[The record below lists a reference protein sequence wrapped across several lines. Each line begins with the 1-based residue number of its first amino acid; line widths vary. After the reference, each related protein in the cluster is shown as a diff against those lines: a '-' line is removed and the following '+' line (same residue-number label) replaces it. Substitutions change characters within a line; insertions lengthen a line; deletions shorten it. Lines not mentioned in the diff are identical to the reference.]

1 MNTVH
6 YCLWLGDRKFG
17 DFMGKVVNVLLSLIP
32 KYLFTK
38 EYKKKYDERL
48 PKEQKNHDKF
58 FYDKET
64 EYHICLAHHWFGYF
78 YSGYSIFLSF
88 VLLGILDGM
97 FGGVNLIVAMTII
110 ALPIGLCYIPA
121 YRAVFSKDRYLKYFK
136 QFEKED
142 EQWHKK
148 WNRITWVF
156 CIGSVVFTIGG
167 IFAMWGVSLLFRG
180 YYPDSNL
187 TTTLWH

>member
-1 MNTVH
+1 MNKKFELFLNTVH

-17 DFMGKVVNVLLSLIP
+17 DFMGKVVNVLLSPIP

-180 YYPDSNL
+180 
-187 TTTLWH
+187 

>member
-1 MNTVH
+1 MNNGGFKYFLNAIH
-6 YCLWLGDRKFG
+6 YCLWLGDMKFG
-17 DFMGKVVNVLLSLIP
+17 DFMGRVVNILLSPIP

-48 PKEQKNHDKF
+48 PTAQKKIDKF

-64 EYHICLAHHWFGYF
+64 GVHICWAHHWFGYF
-78 YSGYSIFLSF
+78 YSGYPAFLSF
-88 VLLGILDGM
+88 ILVGIADKKLESLNVLTFILLFGIP
-97 FGGVNLIVAMTII
+97 I
-110 ALPIGLCYIPA
+110 ALCYIPA
-121 YRAVFSKDRYLKYFK
+121 YQAVFTKDRYLKYFM

-148 WNRITWVF
+148 WNRITWLF

-167 IFAMWGVSLLFRG
+167 IFAM
-180 YYPDSNL
+180 
-187 TTTLWH
+187 